1 MVNLVLF
8 YIVFILYNT
17 YITIFLIKKVKEFK
31 FNIEGIDKGSVT
43 TFINSITKKLFYIT
57 IVVFVICFL
66 LLSTINYVRNIEST
80 QIGLALS
87 VATVVFFVI
96 FLLWDIIK
104 EKLINYFNK
113 SLSIDIKDIFLE
125 RLHFL
130 IISLYAII
138 LFLAVISIISIL
150 LI

>member
-66 LLSTINYVRNIEST
+66 LLSTINYVRNMEST